1 MSYRDRDDMLSS
13 LESSIV
19 SALYDASGLA
29 GEVRDLSASSIA
41 YLNDYGYL
49 ALQTKAN
56 LVIAD

>member
-1 MSYRDRDDMLSS
+1 MLSS

-19 SALYDASGLA
+19 SALYDASGLS
-29 GEVRDLSASSIA
+29 GEVKDLSASSIA